1 MKFHRQGH
9 FCTSLRILFGRGL
22 GVVDRH
28 HETQQNVFGVNLHN
42 LLLRSYV
49 ITLTVT
55 IVWTKI
61 QQTTKYH
68 QKSHSLSLSLSWRLF
83 CLTKKIGQC
92 SKPLAALALYWLVYR
107 DPYTESLESLHNY
120 FVVTPD
126 KRENQ
131 PGLFWTRPLR
141 AGEAGCSM

>member
-9 FCTSLRILFGRGL
+9 FCTSLGILFGRGL

-28 HETQQNVFGVNLHN
+28 HETQPNVFGVNLHN
-42 LLLRSYV
+42 LLLGSYV

-55 IVWTKI
+55 VVWIKI

-68 QKSHSLSLSLSWRLF
+68 QKSLSLSLVAFVLF
-83 CLTKKIGQC
+83 NKKIGQC
-92 SKPLAALALYWLVYR
+92 SKPLAALPLYWLVYR

-131 PGLFWTRPLR
+131 PGLFWTMPLR

>member
-42 LLLRSYV
+42 LLLGSYG

-68 QKSHSLSLSLSWRLF
+68 QKSHSLSLSLVAFILF
-83 CLTKKIGQC
+83 NKKIGQC
-92 SKPLAALALYWLVYR
+92 SKPLAALPLYRLVYR

-120 FVVTPD
+120 LAVTPD

-131 PGLFWTRPLR
+131 PGLF
-141 AGEAGCSM
+141 